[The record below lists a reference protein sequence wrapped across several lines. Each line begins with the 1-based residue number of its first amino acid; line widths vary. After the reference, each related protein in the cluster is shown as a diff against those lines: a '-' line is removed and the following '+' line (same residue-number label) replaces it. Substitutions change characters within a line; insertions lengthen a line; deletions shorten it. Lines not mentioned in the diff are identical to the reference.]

1 MTSKLAKIISEFQAT
16 CKAYNVELVASEY
29 DEQTDILDLK
39 EEYQVILHS
48 FTKLN
53 AEQVEP
59 PIK

>member
-1 MTSKLAKIISEFQAT
+1 MTSKLAKIISEFQA
-16 CKAYNVELVASEY
+16 ELVASEY